1 MTTPIDLSED
11 LDIHDLSIEKVAKL
25 YYEASK
31 DTKVCKACQS
41 ELLIIEN
48 ILRKSESLC
57 LFHYRDA
64 IETISIKSNKVL
76 CPYTKTPLTFR
87 EIRQLHSLIKEDV
100 TRIAIETILRNR
112 HVRSWFS
119 WVPSLSRQEQ
129 SNTIKELEKKLIDK
143 MMREYGPDNTTNKE
157 ELKKIFQLFHESFE
171 SSTETSISSL
181 LEEEKF
187 LEARDQIK
195 FLICKYLLDDSYED
209 KFVKTIIDFLRN
221 VIKYEDFIEDYT
233 EWKDFYTSPVINF
246 PVDKISFV
254 KDEDFVKKVT
264 TIINFYEEVHPK
276 VEEFRSVLIE
286 SMKRLSESDKKED
299 EEFENKMKNL
309 EFLIKKETENKIV
322 SQIEYE
328 KEEGVKEE
336 DKEIK
341 NEIEKEVEDTD
352 GTEET
357 QGLLYRFTALF
368 YGSQSCPCKNP
379 KRRSEED
386 ELSTE
391 SKCPCKKPKPKTEEI
406 VPKESLVLKEKE
418 VVDDVSDGHAAHDG
432 KTFSLEDE
440 KIETSES
447 TAKETQDNLHHNQK
461 PVKVPRKTI
470 RELIEASRKD

>member
-1 MTTPIDLSED
+1 MTTPVDLSED
-11 LDIHDLSIEKVAKL
+11 LNIQDLSIEKVAKL

-31 DTKVCKACQS
+31 DTKICKACQS

-48 ILRKSESLC
+48 VLRKSESLC

-76 CPYTKTPLTFR
+76 CPYTGTPLTFR
-87 EIRQLHSLIKEDV
+87 EIRQLNPLIKEDV

-119 WVPSLSRQEQ
+119 WVPRLSRQEQ
-129 SNTIKELEKKLIDK
+129 LNTIKELEKKLIDK
-143 MMREYGPDNTTNKE
+143 MMREYGPDNSANKE

-181 LEEEKF
+181 LEEGKF
-187 LEARDQIK
+187 IEARDQIK

-209 KFVKTIIDFLRN
+209 KFVRNIIDFLRN

-233 EWKDFYTSPVINF
+233 EWKDFYSSPVINF

-264 TIINFYEEVHPK
+264 EIINFYEEVHPK

-309 EFLIKKETENKIV
+309 EFLIKKETENKII

-328 KEEGVKEE
+328 NKEEVKEDE
-336 DKEIK
+336 EEIK
-341 NEIEKEVEDTD
+341 NEMTKEVENTD
-352 GTEET
+352 ETEET

-368 YGSQSCPCKNP
+368 YGSQRCPCKNP
-379 KRRSEED
+379 KRRSED
-386 ELSTE
+386 DDLSTE
-391 SKCPCKKPKPKTEEI
+391 SKCPCKRPKPKTEE
-406 VPKESLVLKEKE
+406 VESKESLELKEKE
-418 VVDDVSDGHAAHDG
+418 VVEVVSDDHDE
-432 KTFSLEDE
+432 KKLSAEEE

-447 TAKETQDNLHHNQK
+447 TAKETQDSPRRSQK
-461 PVKVPRKTI
+461 RIKGSRKTI
-470 RELIEASRKD
+470 RELIEASRKA